1 LAVIA
6 ANAHHIPY
14 FANGLKAIARSM
26 PTSCAADL
34 VAKHLN
40 ITSYEVPTG
49 WKFFGNLMEKYK
61 DEGTPQSVI
70 CGEESFGT
78 GSDHI
83 REKDGIWSVL
93 AWLTIL
99 SAHNKNTSEGQT
111 IRSIE
116 DIVQEHWK
124 NYGRNY
130 FSRYDYEECESKG
143 AEEMMKYLTSLQQ
156 GIIDKNFGSSSYVVR
171 IADNFQYTDPVDKTI
186 TKNQGLRFI
195 FTDGS
200 RIIFRL
206 SGTGSSG
213 ATVRIYFE
221 KYENSAKELYNDPQV
236 SLKQL
241 ISVALEVSKLEHFTG
256 RKTPTVI
263 T

>member
-1 LAVIA
+1 
-6 ANAHHIPY
+6 
-14 FANGLKAIARSM
+14 
-26 PTSCAADL
+26 
-34 VAKHLN
+34 
-40 ITSYEVPTG
+40 
-49 WKFFGNLMEKYK
+49 MEKYK

-99 SAHNKNTSEGQT
+99 SAHNKSTEGQPL
-111 IRSIE
+111 RSIE
-116 DIVQEHWK
+116 SIVQDHWK
-124 NYGRNY
+124 VYGRNY

-143 AEEMMKYLTSLQQ
+143 AEQMMQHVTALQQ
-156 GIIDKNFGSSSYVVR
+156 GIIGKNFGSSSYVVSL
-171 IADNFQYTDPVDKTI
+171 ADNFQYTDPVDKSV
-186 TKNQGLRFI
+186 TKNQGLRYI
-195 FTDGS
+195 FKDGS

-213 ATVRIYFE
+213 ATIRIYFE
-221 KYENSAKELYNDPQV
+221 KYENNATELYHDPQV
-236 SLKQL
+236 ALKPL
-241 ISVALEVSKLEHFTG
+241 ISAALEVSKLEHFTG